1 MEIDQTKPEETH
13 IGYVRLKSTE
23 KIQNL
28 HFHHDN
34 NDDGIERI
42 DNDQENIGDDDDAE
56 VPIKLNSKH
65 RDSVLI
71 LSKQKKRHKKGS
83 LLSVYQNDG
92 SLSTTSNS
100 TSSHSPSNSDYDYAY
115 ITALNTR
122 QPLSSIKTPPVDDGP
137 QEPFSATKLP
147 AMCISNVPVPSI
159 TNDEY
164 DSAGE
169 ENDDD
174 DDIEPTYEIKQYLN
188 SKTFL
193 TYFANLFR
201 DSLANDIGISSK
213 ELSNATWKGPII
225 YSSCWETIPAI
236 SCPWPNEAY
245 EWIHRQRDIKENP
258 ITQQKFQWPTRVMVN
273 KVVSLGCHVV
283 PLGYVPK
290 YGINPYREL
299 EWKIVFPEAE
309 RYLESSLTNTQAKVY
324 IIVRLLIQT
333 YVEPYIDNTQNMF
346 TAEHLRAHLFWQC
359 EMNYAAWPEEYLGE
373 ALIRFLNSLLET
385 IKRQRLPDYFLPKR
399 NLFEN
404 IPERIMVELHKRIFR
419 ITENPV
425 MHLMNALRNL
435 SYSTTFRMA
444 QFNYKKLYSAIV
456 IDNPLKIVNPMFRVQ
471 DTADTKKSN
480 NDDSDSDGMQSDLET
495 NGNDALGV
503 IGYFQK
509 VDRTD
514 KSRRRRTKRVPFL
527 EAEKLSQKMEKEK
540 KLEMENEKR
549 REMESMFDVR
559 VSQFNLLSATMFI
572 KLTAICNFILQFS
585 IGKHLEKIR
594 RVIIYELFIDHFIE
608 LAASASTFK
617 SYNQALIYL
626 KQASRL
632 CSLLNDDGHPDKAE
646 NLLDQIEQ
654 QQNTILIERNRESTT
669 RPQLP
674 RRESFLEPSNRGK
687 FRVKLPAQKSDTND
701 PYKNIRE
708 KQKQNE
714 ENDEEET
721 IVGGKYRKS
730 QLATSPLAI
739 HRLRRA
745 SQRVNV
751 QIHTPPVRMASPK
764 SQRFSGGDRGEKDR
778 NPFFNGE
785 FDKSHPSPR
794 TPETPIRTVTFFSD
808 NESMTSANFNG
819 YSSDLQQNNSQING
833 YRANRSISNESG
845 DVTTVL

>member
-1 MEIDQTKPEETH
+1 MSHVHRFGPTKDIQTPLQIPTQFIVHENIEITNPGEPSVYSTITDAPIYKMEIDQTKPDDTH

-23 KIQNL
+23 KINNL
-28 HFHHDN
+28 NFHHDSVPSDDAGTVLT
-34 NDDGIERI
+34 ND
-42 DNDQENIGDDDDAE
+42 NENDDDAE

-71 LSKQKKRHKKGS
+71 LAKQKKRHKAS
-83 LLSVYQNDG
+83 PSSTLYTIDG

-122 QPLSSIKTPPVDDGP
+122 QPLSSMKANGDNGDP

-147 AMCISNVPVPSI
+147 AMCISNVPVSSV
-159 TNDEY
+159 TYDEY
-164 DSAGE
+164 DSADE
-169 ENDDD
+169 D
-174 DDIEPTYEIKQYLN
+174 DDIIDDRTTEIKQYLN
-188 SKTFL
+188 SKSFL
-193 TYFANLFR
+193 TYFAHLFR
-201 DSLANDIGISSK
+201 DSLATDIGISAG
-213 ELSNATWKGPII
+213 ELTNATWKGPII
-225 YSSCWETIPAI
+225 YSPSWETIPAI

-290 YGINPYREL
+290 YGINPHREL

-324 IIVRLLIQT
+324 IVARLLIQT
-333 YVEPYIDNTQNMF
+333 YVEPFIDNTQNMF

-435 SYSTTFRMA
+435 SYSSNFRMA

-456 IDNPLKIVNPMFRVQ
+456 IDNALKIINPMFRV
-471 DTADTKKSN
+471 DDADESN
-480 NDDSDSDGMQSDLET
+480 THDAADSDGMVTDPET
-495 NGNDALGV
+495 NGDDALGV

-509 VDRTD
+509 ADRTD
-514 KSRRRRTKRVPFL
+514 KSRRRRTKRVQFL

-540 KLEMENEKR
+540 WREQEKEKQ

-559 VSQFNLLSATMFI
+559 VSA
-572 KLTAICNFILQFS
+572 
-585 IGKHLEKIR
+585 
-594 RVIIYELFIDHFIE
+594 
-608 LAASASTFK
+608 
-617 SYNQALIYL
+617 
-626 KQASRL
+626 
-632 CSLLNDDGHPDKAE
+632 
-646 NLLDQIEQ
+646 
-654 QQNTILIERNRESTT
+654 
-669 RPQLP
+669 
-674 RRESFLEPSNRGK
+674 
-687 FRVKLPAQKSDTND
+687 
-701 PYKNIRE
+701 
-708 KQKQNE
+708 
-714 ENDEEET
+714 
-721 IVGGKYRKS
+721 
-730 QLATSPLAI
+730 
-739 HRLRRA
+739 
-745 SQRVNV
+745 
-751 QIHTPPVRMASPK
+751 
-764 SQRFSGGDRGEKDR
+764 RF
-778 NPFFNGE
+778 
-785 FDKSHPSPR
+785 
-794 TPETPIRTVTFFSD
+794 
-808 NESMTSANFNG
+808 
-819 YSSDLQQNNSQING
+819 
-833 YRANRSISNESG
+833 
-845 DVTTVL
+845 

>member
-1 MEIDQTKPEETH
+1 MEIDQTKLEETH

-23 KIQNL
+23 KIKNL
-28 HFHHDN
+28 HFHHENQNDNDESNDRIICNSKEN
-34 NDDGIERI
+34 NDS
-42 DNDQENIGDDDDAE
+42 DDAE

-83 LLSVYQNDG
+83 LLSVYQTDG

-122 QPLSSIKTPPVDDGP
+122 QPLSSIKTTLDDGP
-137 QEPFSATKLP
+137 HEPFSATKLP

-159 TNDEY
+159 TMDEY

-169 ENDDD
+169 EDD

-201 DSLANDIGISSK
+201 DSLANDIGITTQ
-213 ELSNATWKGPII
+213 ELSDATWKGPII

-299 EWKIVFPEAE
+299 EWKIVFPEPE

-324 IIVRLLIQT
+324 IIARLLIQT

-359 EMNYAAWPEEYLGE
+359 ETNYAAWPEEYLGE

-435 SYSTTFRMA
+435 SYSSNFSMV

-456 IDNPLKIVNPMFRVQ
+456 IDNPLKIVNPMFRVSE
-471 DTADTKKSN
+471 AKERN
-480 NDDSDSDGMQSDLET
+480 NIDDEDNDGNSDAGMQSDLET

-514 KSRRRRTKRVPFL
+514 KSRRRRTKRVQFL

-549 REMESMFDVR
+549 REIESIFDVR
-559 VSQFNLLSATMFI
+559 VST
-572 KLTAICNFILQFS
+572 
-585 IGKHLEKIR
+585 
-594 RVIIYELFIDHFIE
+594 
-608 LAASASTFK
+608 
-617 SYNQALIYL
+617 
-626 KQASRL
+626 
-632 CSLLNDDGHPDKAE
+632 
-646 NLLDQIEQ
+646 
-654 QQNTILIERNRESTT
+654 
-669 RPQLP
+669 
-674 RRESFLEPSNRGK
+674 
-687 FRVKLPAQKSDTND
+687 
-701 PYKNIRE
+701 
-708 KQKQNE
+708 
-714 ENDEEET
+714 
-721 IVGGKYRKS
+721 
-730 QLATSPLAI
+730 
-739 HRLRRA
+739 
-745 SQRVNV
+745 
-751 QIHTPPVRMASPK
+751 
-764 SQRFSGGDRGEKDR
+764 
-778 NPFFNGE
+778 
-785 FDKSHPSPR
+785 
-794 TPETPIRTVTFFSD
+794 
-808 NESMTSANFNG
+808 
-819 YSSDLQQNNSQING
+819 
-833 YRANRSISNESG
+833 
-845 DVTTVL
+845 